1 MHRPFRWFE
10 PEGGKA
16 PARRLTR
23 REAAILELIARGNSY
38 AKVAV
43 ALGVSLGTVQTHIK
57 HIYAKLSV
65 HSRGEAVYAARRYG
79 LLSGNVLSAATADA
93 GFSPSSDDQKT

>member
-1 MHRPFRWFE
+1 MRRPLRWFE

-23 REAAILELIARGNSY
+23 REAAILELIARGSSY
-38 AKVAV
+38 AKVAL

-65 HSRGEAVYAARRYG
+65 HSRGEAVYVARRYG
-79 LLSGNVLSAATADA
+79 LLSGSVLSAAAA